1 MKSSAGIA
9 HVALLS
15 FALGS
20 SPAAAL
26 PPCPAG
32 GMTQPP
38 GKALSLKNAAQ
49 DLRDSEEWAKAAQS
63 FRYAADELPTC
74 HDFDDERLRWSL
86 WAVEAFDKSATTDEA
101 RRSMADFVVRQLEV
115 LEGHASTLPDLPQLQ
130 AARDRLQP
138 TPIRRPP
145 PQLADPGLD
154 DTAASPAPRPSR
166 TPLVLLGVGGAVL
179 VLSVALLTP
188 FSLRNARFDRM
199 LNGKDGV
206 YAQMAA
212 QGCGLS
218 PGEDRIP
225 GFVPNCDA
233 LRGHREQLLADGK
246 VANAVV
252 ISTAVTATLSGI
264 AAITGLA
271 LHLRQRSNKRAVKT
285 MTIGLTPGGL
295 IMQGHF

>member
-1 MKSSAGIA
+1 MQSSAGIA
-9 HVALLS
+9 HVTLLS
-15 FALGS
+15 FALSS

-38 GKALSLKNAAQ
+38 GKALALKNAAQ

-74 HDFDDERLRWSL
+74 DDFDDERLRWSL
-86 WAVEAFDKSATTDEA
+86 WAVEAFDRSASTDEA
-101 RRSMADFVVRQLEV
+101 RRAMADFVVRQLEV
-115 LEGHASTLPDLPQLQ
+115 LEARASALPDLPQLQ

-145 PQLADPGLD
+145 PPLADPGFED
-154 DTAASPAPRPSR
+154 APTSPPPRPSR

-188 FSLRNARFDRM
+188 FSLRNSKLDRM
-199 LNGKDGV
+199 LNGEGGV

-218 PGEDRIP
+218 PTQDRIP
-225 GFVPNCDA
+225 GFAANCNT
-233 LRGHREQLLADGK
+233 LREAREDFLAEGK
-246 VANAVV
+246 VANTVV
-252 ISTAVTATLSGI
+252 ISTAVTATLGGVL
-264 AAITGLA
+264 AITGLA
-271 LHLRQRSNKRAVKT
+271 LHLRQRKNSDKAAMLVGPT
-285 MTIGLTPGGL
+285 LGGFF
-295 IMQGHF
+295 IQGRF